1 MTTVSND
8 LLNTMNGTKTSKK
21 SDVQEATDRFMTL
34 LVTQIKNQDPTN
46 PMDNSQMTSQLAQ
59 LSTVSGI
66 NQLNDTVSSLMTNIQ
81 ASQSLQA
88 SAIIGKTVSVQSD
101 ILNKTT
107 LGSSSPF
114 KVDFPSKADSVSIDV
129 VNQAGN
135 VVRTL
140 DVGTQSSGIKDFSW
154 DGLDANG
161 SPALVGN
168 YKLVVNAKLGG
179 AKVTTKSYIESKV
192 EQINQDPTTG
202 VTAKLENGLSVSFAG
217 IKSIS

>member
-101 ILNKTT
+101 ILNKPT
-107 LGSSSPF
+107 LGASSPF

-192 EQINQDPTTG
+192 EEINQDPTTG